1 MSNRKKLFSDASCS
15 SMTPRHHC
23 MLASQREIQR
33 RRWTTAWYT
42 HTVFWASPK
51 RRHSTELTSPDQY
64 ATSSWMDGATLQIHS
79 TKGKGMVVCTFTK
92 PALGNSRSRDGLPCW
107 GSERHGQRNR
117 SAREIESVR
126 GDPATPDPTRGIHQF
141 PAVRFAWIVWQA
153 SPSKNLG
160 LSLFKTTCRLQPLPS
175 D

>member
-92 PALGNSRSRDGLPCW
+92 PALGNSRSRWPALLGFGAPWPEESKRKRDR
-107 GSERHGQRNR
+107 ERPRGPSHSRSNTWHSSVPSRQIRVNR
-117 SAREIESVR
+117 VA
-126 GDPATPDPTRGIHQF
+126 
-141 PAVRFAWIVWQA
+141 
-153 SPSKNLG
+153 G
-160 LSLFKTTCRLQPLPS
+160 LSVEESGSFAF
-175 D
+175 